1 MLSNKN
7 LFLFLTWTC
16 FIFILFIKLLYDE
29 ELEDNIL
36 EDKLIKIKN
45 IKKQKIIY
53 LTNNIYYTTINEFI
67 LDGKSEKEFER
78 QSNKI
83 KLEQIKIEL
92 LSIVKIIYW
101 ITKFGIFCYFAYLC
115 YTYYVFYK
123 KIYVDNGGLY
133 NWAIQQF
140 ENEDFLDPVINKT
153 LFHRSVNY
161 LKDEIYKRITPLTS
175 VKALD
180 SGSTDK
186 NNDNY
191 PFVSHKTKLP
201 SELLENKDIDL
212 TLNKKNIL
220 MILDRINYHH
230 EQYNNTI
237 FPTFNESYKTL
248 KFASIQSPKAS
259 QSLSENSNQSW
270 QNNL

>member
-29 ELEDNIL
+29 ALEDNIL

-133 NWAIQQF
+133 NWAIEQF
-140 ENEDFLDPVINKT
+140 ENEKFLDPVINKT

-161 LKDEIYKRITPLTS
+161 LYRRISPIS
-175 VKALD
+175 ND
-180 SGSTDK
+180 SDK
-186 NNDNY
+186 NNNNY
-191 PFVSHKTKLP
+191 PVVSHKTKLP
-201 SELLENKDIDL
+201 SELLENEGINL

-230 EQYNNTI
+230 GQYNNTI
-237 FPTFNESYKTL
+237 FPTFNDQDEDISVV
-248 KFASIQSPKAS
+248 SIQSPKS
-259 QSLSENSNQSW
+259 TQSSSPNSNQSW